1 MLEYLTL
8 KFALF
13 LFHPRIVRET
23 SYAKA
28 ERGHIFKK
36 KRKKKEKNIPLKYVG
51 EKKKKETKRNQ
62 RELKLTNFR
71 QGKRKAEAQIVEKRS

>member
-1 MLEYLTL
+1 MPKRNEDI
-8 KFALF
+8 F
-13 LFHPRIVRET
+13 L
-23 SYAKA
+23 
-28 ERGHIFKK
+28 KK
-36 KRKKKEKNIPLKYVG
+36 KRNKKEKNISLKYVG